1 MVYVRGR
8 DERDAVKD
16 FHDKARRIIADG
28 KEVGRVRS
36 FQKRSIGNPF
46 PPYQFPKGMGFS
58 PEQAVLYAH
67 RQRQTQYSQSEF
79 QNTPFP
85 EEPNIAETIYTSHRK
100 MFDKGISPHTELGV
114 AKINKGIGNRL
125 SGGIY
130 RGL

>member
-67 RQRQTQYSQSEF
+67 RQRQLQYAKSEF
-79 QNTPFP
+79 QNTPFTEQP
-85 EEPNIAETIYTSHRK
+85 DIASTLYN
-100 MFDKGISPHTELGV
+100 
-114 AKINKGIGNRL
+114 NKNGLQGTPSVRTDQSVGNRL
-125 SGGIY
+125 SGDIY